1 MPIDP
6 AKLRLWWWR
15 RQGLDGSL
23 NGQGAAEILARIG
36 WARSVGGAGPYL
48 ALFARA
54 GLSRAAIDQ
63 ALARRE
69 IHELPAARGCTYIVP
84 AGDYGLALAVG
95 ERFVAAEQAL
105 ALKLGVTE
113 AELDRLADRVVGA
126 LGAGP
131 LDIEA
136 IKEATGDAVRNLGEA
151 GRKKG
156 ITTTLPVTLGMLE
169 AKGFVR
175 RIPINGRI
183 DQLRYFYALWPQNP
197 RAAAALEPE
206 AASLQLAQRFF
217 RWIGPARIAELQWF
231 TGLGAKTC
239 RELAQSLRLVSL
251 ASDGDL
257 LILPE
262 DIDAFTTLSE
272 TAEPSYALVSM
283 IDPLLATRRK
293 VDELIDAVDVGFGL
307 DAGNRTAPGAADELL
322 SHPILDRGR
331 IIGYWA
337 YDPDAAELVWAG
349 FAGDDAA
356 LREAVAATEAF
367 ARDQLGDVRSFSL
380 DSPKSRVPKLAA
392 LRQLAAPGAAR
403 L

>member
-6 AKLRLWWWR
+6 ARLRLWWWR

-23 NGQGAAEILARIG
+23 HGRGPAEILARIG

-54 GLSRAAIDQ
+54 GLGRAAIDQ
-63 ALARRE
+63 ALARCE

-84 AGDYGLALAVG
+84 AADYGLALAVG
-95 ERFVAAEQAL
+95 ERFVAAEQAV

-113 AELDRLADRVVGA
+113 AELDRLSDRVVAA

-136 IKEATGDAVRNLGEA
+136 IKAAAGDAVRNLGEA

-156 ITTTLPVTLGMLE
+156 VTTTLPVALGMLE
-169 AKGFVR
+169 AKGLVR

-183 DQLRYFYALWPQNP
+183 DQQRYFYGLWPQNP
-197 RAAAALEPE
+197 RQAAALEPE
-206 AASLQLAQRFF
+206 VAALQLAQRFF
-217 RWIGPARIAELQWF
+217 RWIGPARLAELQWF
-231 TGLGAKTC
+231 TGFGAKAC
-239 RELAQSLRLVSL
+239 RELVQKLGLVPV
-251 ASDGDL
+251 AGDSDF

-262 DIDAFTTLSE
+262 DLEACTTLSAA
-272 TAEPSYALVSM
+272 AEPAYALVSM

-293 VDELIDAVDVGFGL
+293 VDELIDAADIGFGL
-307 DAGNRTAPGAADELL
+307 EAGPRTAPGAADELL

-349 FAGDDAA
+349 FGADDPA
-356 LREAVAATEAF
+356 LQAVVTATEAF

-380 DSPKSRVPKLAA
+380 DSPKSRAPKLAA
-392 LRQLAAPGAAR
+392 LRSLAAAR
-403 L
+403 TTRL

>member
-1 MPIDP
+1 MSIDP
-6 AKLRLWWWR
+6 ARLRLWWWR

-23 NGQGAAEILARIG
+23 RGQSAAEILARIG

-63 ALARRE
+63 ALARCE

-84 AGDYGLALAVG
+84 AADYGLALAVG
-95 ERFVAAEQAL
+95 ERFVAVEQAL

-113 AELDRLADRVVGA
+113 AELDRLSDRVVAA
-126 LGAGP
+126 LSAGP

-136 IKEATGDAVRNLGEA
+136 IKAAAGDAVRNLGEA

-156 ITTTLPVTLGMLE
+156 VTTTLPVALGMLE
-169 AKGFVR
+169 ARGLVR

-183 DQLRYFYALWPQNP
+183 DQQRYFYALWPQNP
-197 RAAAALEPE
+197 RIAAPLEPE
-206 AASLQLAQRFF
+206 AAALQLAQRFF
-217 RWIGPARIAELQWF
+217 CWIGPARLAELQWF
-231 TGLGAKTC
+231 TGLGAKAC
-239 RELAQSLRLVSL
+239 RELAQRLGLVSIP
-251 ASDGDL
+251 SDGEF

-262 DIDAFTTLSE
+262 DLEGFTKQSE
-272 TAEPSYALVSM
+272 TVAPSYALVSM

-293 VDELIDAVDVGFGL
+293 VDELIDAVDIGFGL
-307 DAGNRTAPGAADELL
+307 DAGNRTAPGVADELF

-331 IIGYWA
+331 IVGYWA
-337 YDPDAAELVWAG
+337 YDPDVAALIWAG
-349 FAGDDAA
+349 FGVDGAA
-356 LREAVAATEAF
+356 LRAAVAATEGF

-380 DSPKSRVPKLAA
+380 DSPRSRAPKLAT
-392 LRQLAAPGAAR
+392 LRRLAATRTTR